1 MMYKKILFFVFI
13 MMFGVTQ
20 NSLAED
26 SGFLSD
32 YSGLEENTEIGMEN
46 TRLYMH
52 PDGFKKLAGYKAIMI
67 DQPEFSVAADSKIKS
82 LKPDDMVALAEALRK
97 VLSDK
102 LAEDYVV
109 VDEPGPDVLWLRSA
123 TSNLYLKKA
132 KRSLLSY
139 TPAGFVIHAVKGALT
154 HDITKKI
161 SFVEVTVEAELL
173 DSMSGERIVAFVTH
187 RGQRKDKA
195 KKQKLEPSSWQELMS
210 IFDILG
216 SRLDCRL
223 DNARVAEAEWK
234 NCVELFPEAEL
245 EEK

>member
-13 MMFGVTQ
+13 MIFGVTQ

-46 TRLYMH
+46 SRTYLH

-67 DQPEFSVAADSKIKS
+67 DQPEFSVASDSKVKS
-82 LKPDDMVALAEALRK
+82 LKPDDMVALAEALRD
-97 VLSDK
+97 VLNGR
-102 LAEDYVV
+102 LAENYFI
-109 VDEPGPDVLWLRSA
+109 VDKPGPEVLWLRVA
-123 TSNLYLKKA
+123 TSNLYIKKA
-132 KRSLLSY
+132 KRSILSF
-139 TPAGFVIHAVKGALT
+139 TPVGFVVHTIKNAAT
-154 HDITKKI
+154 SDITKKI

-173 DSMSGERIVAFVTH
+173 DSQSGESIAAFVTK

-195 KKQKLEPSSWQELMS
+195 KKQKMEPSSWEEMLA
-210 IFDILG
+210 ILDTLG
-216 SRLDCRL
+216 ARLDCRL

-234 NCVELFPEAEL
+234 NCVELFPEPDL
-245 EEK
+245 DEK